1 VLGFFAAAIA
11 GGIRG
16 TGAATGV
23 LDRRNFSARI
33 GGCLQSTLAIM
44 AILEALDRMT
54 PVSGSSTVVSPENFI
69 KCLKKFYSHWKEDVY
84 GLWGS
89 PGAIAVATPPYSD
102 DIRYRKSL
110 ALSMWF
116 FGRDFADTI
125 MVFLSSQIH
134 FLSGQDGCDLLEHL
148 KMPVSK
154 AVGLDIVLHNI
165 EKAGNGSLS
174 MDQILNSVCAQY
186 ESNCVVMGH
195 IARAKPEGKVL
206 EEWYQKLHGS
216 RLKLCDVSGG
226 ISELLSVKDAS
237 EIMYV
242 KKAAYLTASVMKKY
256 VVPKL
261 ENIVMDEKKV
271 PHSKLMDLTEKTILS
286 PTKIN
291 VKLKAGNVDICYPP
305 IFQSGGKYDLRPGA
319 LSNDDDL
326 HYDSGSLIVCAMGA
340 KYSGYCSNVAR
351 TFFIDC
357 SMEKCNAYKVLKAH
371 DAAIH
376 WQSVTW
382 AIEGHGPP
390 LSGKKKNRTTIQ
402 PTSKKAHKRENN
414 KGSIN
419 LLGRGDDLDCRRQ
432 PFAR

>member
-1 VLGFFAAAIA
+1 M
-11 GGIRG
+11 
-16 TGAATGV
+16 
-23 LDRRNFSARI
+23 
-33 GGCLQSTLAIM
+33 C
-44 AILEALDRMT
+44 
-54 PVSGSSTVVSPENFI
+54 
-69 KCLKKFYSHWKEDVY
+69 
-84 GLWGS
+84 
-89 PGAIAVATPPYSD
+89 
-102 DIRYRKSL
+102 
-110 ALSMWF
+110 F

-134 FLSGQDGCDLLEHL
+134 FLSGQDGCDLLQHL
-148 KMPVSK
+148 KMPVCK
-154 AVGLDIVLHNI
+154 AVGIDIVLHNI

-174 MDQILNSVCAQY
+174 MDQILNSVCAQH
-186 ESNCVVMGH
+186 ESNSFVIGH
-195 IARAKPEGKVL
+195 IAREKPEGKVL

-216 RLKLCDVSGG
+216 RLKLYDVSCG

-351 TFFIDC
+351 TFLIDC
-357 SMEKCNAYKVLKAH
+357 SMEKCNAHKVLLKAH
-371 DAAIH
+371 DAAIAALAPGGKARMSY
-376 WQSVTW
+376 QAAVDVVRREAPDLLPFLTKSGGTGIGIEFRETW
-382 AIEGHGPP
+382 LSLNEKNDLTLREGMVFNV
-390 LSGKKKNRTTIQ
+390 S
-402 PTSKKAHKRENN
+402 
-414 KGSIN
+414 
-419 LLGRGDDLDCRRQ
+419 LGFQNFLAKSSDEKIKEISL
-432 PFAR
+432 

>member
-1 VLGFFAAAIA
+1 
-11 GGIRG
+11 
-16 TGAATGV
+16 
-23 LDRRNFSARI
+23 
-33 GGCLQSTLAIM
+33 M

-165 EKAGNGSLS
+165 EKAGNGSLL

-186 ESNCVVMGH
+186 ESNGVVMGH
-195 IARAKPEGKVL
+195 IAREKPEGKVL

-216 RLKLCDVSGG
+216 RFILPAEHYSSYQPNRPEDDGG
-226 ISELLSVKDAS
+226 ESWDEMERKARDADAEMGSESDS
-237 EIMYV
+237 EDERQRRRE
-242 KKAAYLTASVMKKY
+242 KAKAKSRH
-256 VVPKL
+256 PS
-261 ENIVMDEKKV
+261 E
-271 PHSKLMDLTEKTILS
+271 PSSK
-286 PTKIN
+286 
-291 VKLKAGNVDICYPP
+291 
-305 IFQSGGKYDLRPGA
+305 GA
-319 LSNDDDL
+319 
-326 HYDSGSLIVCAMGA
+326 
-340 KYSGYCSNVAR
+340 
-351 TFFIDC
+351 
-357 SMEKCNAYKVLKAH
+357 
-371 DAAIH
+371 
-376 WQSVTW
+376 
-382 AIEGHGPP
+382 P
-390 LSGKKKNRTTIQ
+390 
-402 PTSKKAHKRENN
+402 
-414 KGSIN
+414 
-419 LLGRGDDLDCRRQ
+419 
-432 PFAR
+432 

>member
-1 VLGFFAAAIA
+1 
-11 GGIRG
+11 
-16 TGAATGV
+16 
-23 LDRRNFSARI
+23 
-33 GGCLQSTLAIM
+33 M

-186 ESNCVVMGH
+186 ESNGVVMGH
-195 IARAKPEGKVL
+195 IAREKPEGKVL

-216 RLKLCDVSGG
+216 RFILPAEHYSSYQPNRPEDDGGPVVSHGMRWSARQGMLTQRWAVSRTARMRGSGG
-226 ISELLSVKDAS
+226 GRKQRPSLAILVSHRPR
-237 EIMYV
+237 
-242 KKAAYLTASVMKKY
+242 
-256 VVPKL
+256 VP
-261 ENIVMDEKKV
+261 
-271 PHSKLMDLTEKTILS
+271 
-286 PTKIN
+286 
-291 VKLKAGNVDICYPP
+291 
-305 IFQSGGKYDLRPGA
+305 RRR
-319 LSNDDDL
+319 
-326 HYDSGSLIVCAMGA
+326 GS
-340 KYSGYCSNVAR
+340 
-351 TFFIDC
+351 D
-357 SMEKCNAYKVLKAH
+357 
-371 DAAIH
+371 
-376 WQSVTW
+376 
-382 AIEGHGPP
+382 
-390 LSGKKKNRTTIQ
+390 
-402 PTSKKAHKRENN
+402 
-414 KGSIN
+414 
-419 LLGRGDDLDCRRQ
+419 
-432 PFAR
+432 

>member
-1 VLGFFAAAIA
+1 
-11 GGIRG
+11 
-16 TGAATGV
+16 
-23 LDRRNFSARI
+23 
-33 GGCLQSTLAIM
+33 M
-44 AILEALDRMT
+44 AILEALDQMT

-89 PGAIAVATPPYSD
+89 P
-102 DIRYRKSL
+102 
-110 ALSMWF
+110 
-116 FGRDFADTI
+116 DTI

-195 IARAKPEGKVL
+195 IAREKPEGKVL

-357 SMEKCNAYKVLKAH
+357 SMEKMQCV
-371 DAAIH
+371 
-376 WQSVTW
+376 Q
-382 AIEGHGPP
+382 GPP
-390 LSGKKKNRTTIQ
+390 QG
-402 PTSKKAHKRENN
+402 A
-414 KGSIN
+414 
-419 LLGRGDDLDCRRQ
+419 
-432 PFAR
+432 

>member
-1 VLGFFAAAIA
+1 
-11 GGIRG
+11 
-16 TGAATGV
+16 
-23 LDRRNFSARI
+23 
-33 GGCLQSTLAIM
+33 M
-44 AILEALDRMT
+44 AILEALDQTT

-89 PGAIAVATPPYSD
+89 SGAIAVATPPYFD

-186 ESNCVVMGH
+186 ESNSVVMGH
-195 IARAKPEGKVL
+195 IAREKPEGKVL

-291 VKLKAGNVDICYPP
+291 VKLKAGNVDICYHP

-357 SMEKCNAYKVLKAH
+357 SMEKCNAYKVLLKAH

-376 WQSVTW
+376 WRSVTW
-382 AIEGHGPP
+382 AIEGHAPP
-390 LSGKKKNRTTIQ
+390 PPPCLVKKNRTTIQ

>member
-1 VLGFFAAAIA
+1 
-11 GGIRG
+11 
-16 TGAATGV
+16 
-23 LDRRNFSARI
+23 
-33 GGCLQSTLAIM
+33 
-44 AILEALDRMT
+44 
-54 PVSGSSTVVSPENFI
+54 
-69 KCLKKFYSHWKEDVY
+69 
-84 GLWGS
+84 
-89 PGAIAVATPPYSD
+89 
-102 DIRYRKSL
+102 
-110 ALSMWF
+110 
-116 FGRDFADTI
+116 
-125 MVFLSSQIH
+125 
-134 FLSGQDGCDLLEHL
+134 
-148 KMPVSK
+148 
-154 AVGLDIVLHNI
+154 
-165 EKAGNGSLS
+165 
-174 MDQILNSVCAQY
+174 
-186 ESNCVVMGH
+186 
-195 IARAKPEGKVL
+195 
-206 EEWYQKLHGS
+206 
-216 RLKLCDVSGG
+216 
-226 ISELLSVKDAS
+226 VKDAS

-305 IFQSGGKYDLRPGA
+305 IFQSGGEYDLRPGA

-357 SMEKCNAYKVLKAH
+357 SMEKCNAYKVLLKAH

-376 WQSVTW
+376 WRSVTW

-390 LSGKKKNRTTIQ
+390 LSGKKNRTTIQ